1 MNILIIGKDSYIG
14 NHIDDWLNQF
24 GHNVNQL
31 DVMTDEWMSFD
42 YSPFD
47 VLVHVAGIVHRP
59 KCTDWELYKRV
70 NTDMPF
76 EIAKK
81 AKEQGVKQF
90 VYFSTMGVYK
100 AEKKLSPSIVNKDTP
115 LIENGTSMYGKSK
128 LLAERKLNTLHDN
141 TFTISI
147 VRPPSVYGKDCKG
160 GYIKGFTKIA
170 KMMFVIPK
178 AYENVRQS
186 FIYID
191 NLSECVRI
199 ITENQLHGIFCP
211 QDNET
216 PNANRLLSA
225 IRQGLGKRCYS
236 SKFLGCV
243 LKMFSHISLVKKA
256 YGGIEY
262 NRSLSDIPGFDYVV
276 VPFEE
281 GIKRSVT

>member
-100 AEKKLSPSIVNKDTP
+100 AEKN
-115 LIENGTSMYGKSK
+115 Y
-128 LLAERKLNTLHDN
+128 LL
-141 TFTISI
+141 
-147 VRPPSVYGKDCKG
+147 
-160 GYIKGFTKIA
+160 
-170 KMMFVIPK
+170 
-178 AYENVRQS
+178 
-186 FIYID
+186 
-191 NLSECVRI
+191 
-199 ITENQLHGIFCP
+199 
-211 QDNET
+211 
-216 PNANRLLSA
+216 RL
-225 IRQGLGKRCYS
+225 
-236 SKFLGCV
+236 
-243 LKMFSHISLVKKA
+243 
-256 YGGIEY
+256 
-262 NRSLSDIPGFDYVV
+262 
-276 VPFEE
+276 
-281 GIKRSVT
+281 